1 MVYFVCGKCI
11 LDTYE
16 KWMNGSIV
24 STIDPIP
31 RGIWEI
37 PFPAITFCSENQLRH
52 SQFDYT
58 SQYKNRTT
66 NYFSDS
72 MRQKMAVAD
81 IVCRSAEGSDDY
93 VDPNVFSYMVKER
106 FPNISDTIVAAIR
119 VPFLNKS
126 LINLFETTLTMTGV
140 CFTFNLVPLKNLL
153 SDDYVNVFQRLTHK
167 EIEEVDESDVWN
179 PDNGYPSRGTDKDLT
194 ENGLHPMRMFADGM
208 AGTIAIVLQFDD
220 QDYDEECNQGG
231 RGFTLAVHSPAELP
245 SSIQYNQIHLKTG
258 HMSSVYL
265 NAEVASIDKYIT
277 AWPPEKRGCVLSTEH
292 KLYFF
297 KIYTQKNCDSECS
310 AFTALKMC
318 GCVAFHQP
326 RNTSMPICGS
336 NKWSCL
342 LSSFKV
348 SLAFMKEFDKLVTT
362 CFCPPACS
370 SVDYQFTYET
380 HAHNVLDSHSMHRHL
395 IKNVSAT
402 TSYSI
407 INLAFKVRQVYNFRK
422 AALMGVTEF
431 IAAVGGIMGLFLGC
445 SFLSFFEL
453 LYFLSLRIIVNLWN
467 ARKIAR
473 NDERPHDEKVIRD
486 GNTFNVRNAW

>member
-1 MVYFVCGKCI
+1 MRLFWLFTIIMIYIICGKCI

-52 SQFDYT
+52 SQYDYT
-58 SQYKNRTT
+58 NQYKNRT
-66 NYFSDS
+66 NNSFSDF

-81 IVCRSAEGSDDY
+81 IVCRSAGGSDDY
-93 VDPNVFSYMVKER
+93 VDPNLFSYMVKEV

-126 LINLFETTLTMTGV
+126 LVNLFETTLTMTGV
-140 CFTFNLVPLKNLL
+140 CFTFNLVPLRSLL
-153 SDDYVNVFQRLTHK
+153 SDDYVDVFQRLTHK
-167 EIEEVDESDVWN
+167 EIVEVDGADVWN
-179 PDNGYPSRGTDKDLT
+179 PDNGYPSRGTDKDLA
-194 ENGLHPMRMFADGM
+194 ENGLHPIRVFADGL
-208 AGTIAIVLQFDD
+208 AGTVAIVLQFDD
-220 QDYDEECNQGG
+220 RDYDEECNQGG
-231 RGFTLAVHSPAELP
+231 RGFT
-245 SSIQYNQIHLKTG
+245 TG

-297 KIYTQKNCDSECS
+297 KIYTQKNCDNECS
-310 AFTALKMC
+310 ALTALKMC

-336 NKWSCL
+336 RKWSCL

-453 LYFLSLRIIVNLWN
+453 LYFLSLRIIVNVWN
-467 ARKIAR
+467 ARKIHK
-473 NDERPHDEKVIRD
+473 NDESSQDDVKVND
-486 GNTFNVRNAW
+486 SSVKNAW